1 MQPEDPRDSFFKE
14 SKTRVLFE
22 RLCIV
27 WTTPPQTAQLRTKD
41 ETYMIPLTYACRLL
55 IKNVCKIL
63 KQEVYLSLLKSNTNF
78 INYYYIVQL
87 TMYINSTEYIS
98 LYFSGKDGLKGCIN
112 SSSEISWSCLLEEN
126 TQCGFTTLFMWSLSG
141 LCDLL
146 FHLRGEDNA
155 KNKK

>member
-1 MQPEDPRDSFFKE
+1 MYRMNYTSPD
-14 SKTRVLFE
+14 
-22 RLCIV
+22 
-27 WTTPPQTAQLRTKD
+27 AQLRTKD
-41 ETYMIPLTYACRLL
+41 KTYMIPLTYACRLL

-126 TQCGFTTLFMWSLSG
+126 TQCGFTTLLCGVSAVCVTYYSTSG
-141 LCDLL
+141 EKIMLKT
-146 FHLRGEDNA
+146 RN
-155 KNKK
+155 KNCGISREM